1 MDKHSGSDIKMNSEA
16 KADRARPTVQIREG
30 TTTYTRTEHMSH
42 VACCMKLLL
51 PPKKRAKTMA
61 QAMKPI
67 QRGRQ
72 SVANPRKTKPLIIV
86 MGESPKAIEVIM
98 SRPNCCNLGRLV
110 LSPSPAGCVGR
121 ALLIWLKRPF
131 LATNCTRQSSQ
142 RRIL

>member
-72 SVANPRKTKPLIIV
+72 SVANPRKNKTTNYCNGWVAKGNRGDNESAQLLQPWEARFFTK
-86 MGESPKAIEVIM
+86 S
-98 SRPNCCNLGRLV
+98 CRLCWKSFADLAETTNSLV
-110 LSPSPAGCVGR
+110 KHMKSHSLLSS
-121 ALLIWLKRPF
+121 
-131 LATNCTRQSSQ
+131 
-142 RRIL
+142 